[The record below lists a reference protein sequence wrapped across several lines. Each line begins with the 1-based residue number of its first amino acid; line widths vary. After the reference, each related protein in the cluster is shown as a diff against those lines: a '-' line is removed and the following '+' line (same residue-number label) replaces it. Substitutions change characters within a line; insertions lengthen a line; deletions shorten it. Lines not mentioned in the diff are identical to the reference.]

1 MLLQEK
7 IILLLLFGISLLFK
21 LVIIKNSQFT
31 FFSDEAIYASFARF
45 WAEKEFFYVFHPFW
59 PPLYPL
65 LSSLAFQF
73 IPNWIEATRI
83 VSAFSASLL
92 VIPVYFLSRIF
103 LDKFQSFLVSASI
116 IFLKPIFEYSVVPLS
131 DSLAVLLTISF
142 LTCILYSVKNKS
154 KKLTILSGF
163 IVGLSFL
170 THSEGLLFFYLGIV
184 FFIFQ
189 FLISQNKKQML
200 SKLLLYVLTF
210 FIVISPWAISVKNQL
225 GVWTLSAKF
234 SAQIQQGHAFL
245 LKDNTTW
252 AQEVWSIKN
261 PNYSSYLFKNP
272 KKHVLENF
280 SFFLFWFFEKL
291 NVWKGILL
299 LFFPLWFLV
308 LALAGF
314 VIAIKKHLLES
325 SFLGFVLLVAIPITI
340 FSTASNEL
348 RYLLWTVPLFI
359 IFYFLGS
366 QALLSSFGKEYILKV
381 VPFLVL
387 LTIPA
392 FTLTIFNVRQ
402 ISEQITSQNYRP
414 ELVEVASWIRK
425 DTEKETPKIMTR
437 HEAIEYYSKVET
449 IYLPQGK
456 LSEVLEYAKQKDV
469 DYSVAWTRELSGE

>member
-1 MLLQEK
+1 
-7 IILLLLFGISLLFK
+7 
-21 LVIIKNSQFT
+21 
-31 FFSDEAIYASFARF
+31 
-45 WAEKEFFYVFHPFW
+45 
-59 PPLYPL
+59 
-65 LSSLAFQF
+65 
-73 IPNWIEATRI
+73 
-83 VSAFSASLL
+83 
-92 VIPVYFLSRIF
+92 
-103 LDKFQSFLVSASI
+103 
-116 IFLKPIFEYSVVPLS
+116 
-131 DSLAVLLTISF
+131 
-142 LTCILYSVKNKS
+142 
-154 KKLTILSGF
+154 
-163 IVGLSFL
+163 
-170 THSEGLLFFYLGIV
+170 
-184 FFIFQ
+184 
-189 FLISQNKKQML
+189 ML

-272 KKHVLENF
+272 KKHVLENL

-392 FTLTIFNVRQ
+392 FTLTIFDVRQ

-437 HEAIEYYSKVET
+437 HEAIEYYSKGET

-456 LSEVLEYAKQKDV
+456 LSEVLEYAKQAQV
-469 DYSVAWTRELSGE
+469 DYLVAWTRELSGEPELVTLADPKTKHPGLKQVFSVPSREGNIVVYTLEE